1 MHQLVRTV
9 GADIATTTRDTRY
22 DSRVRTTRRSD
33 KAVSCMIKHAVDVSN
48 SCPGMHYNVGRE

>member
-9 GADIATTTRDTRY
+9 GADTATNTRDTRY

-33 KAVSCMIKHAVDVSN
+33 KAVSGMIKHAVDVSTC
-48 SCPGMHYNVGRE
+48 CPGMHYDGGRE